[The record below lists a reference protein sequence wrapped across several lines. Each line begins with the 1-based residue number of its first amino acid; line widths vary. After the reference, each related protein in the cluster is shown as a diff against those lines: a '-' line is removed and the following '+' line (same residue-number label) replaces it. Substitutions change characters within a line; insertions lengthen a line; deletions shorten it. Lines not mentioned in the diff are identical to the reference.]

1 MFRRPGK
8 EVFDLTVSHFPKT
21 WRQTARQFK
30 FEHPILQR
38 LLVFK
43 SHGVPIDD
51 HAHVG
56 VGGDDDQSGVNL
68 LPGLAFLVDLHRRA
82 PLPHGLGGLHD
93 LGRHLAL
100 LPLNH
105 HLVHAV
111 VEGKILIG
119 PADAAIEGHGMDNSL
134 CDVGFAGGQRSK
146 EPDGVPL
153 AKLFWHHRS
162 RMELAQATSQPFI

>member
-1 MFRRPGK
+1 M
-8 EVFDLTVSHFPKT
+8 
-21 WRQTARQFK
+21 
-30 FEHPILQR
+30 
-38 LLVFK
+38 FK

-82 PLPHGLGGLHD
+82 PSDGLGGLHD

-100 LPLNH
+100 LPPDH

-119 PADAAIEGHGMDNSL
+119 PADAAIEGHGMGNSL
-134 CDVGFAGGQRSK
+134 RDVGLAGGHRCK

-162 RMELAQATSQPFI
+162 RMELAQAASLLFI